1 MSVFDNPDQLR
12 QLQSLL
18 NPRQTRP
25 GIDCSSSEDEDE
37 SMVAP
42 KLTPG
47 SIGPQTEAAA
57 ASSAQAKTKKKKNK
71 KPNPLATPL
80 VEEQKKQPDTL
91 EEWQEQQEREDNDIL
106 ETRKCPEYTMT
117 YSQAVGTEDVFLQMG
132 NRTGSSAS
140 CEHLILDIHL
150 PDEETTVDKMKL
162 TLQETDL
169 DLATVLYR
177 LRLPLP
183 HPVDVDRCQAKYSTE
198 LRKLRL
204 TLRLRR
210 ELDYVNF

>member
-12 QLQSLL
+12 KLQNLL

-25 GIDCSSSEDEDE
+25 GIDNSSSEDEDE
-37 SMVAP
+37 SVVRHTR
-42 KLTPG
+42 TPG
-47 SIGPQTEAAA
+47 SIGPQTDAAS
-57 ASSAQAKTKKKKNK
+57 ASSASAKTKKKK

-91 EEWQEQQEREDNDIL
+91 EEWQEQQEREDTDIL

-140 CEHLILDIHL
+140 CENLILDIHL
-150 PDEETTVDKMKL
+150 PDEETTADKMKL
-162 TLQETDL
+162 TLQERDL

-183 HPVDVDRCQAKYSTE
+183 HPVEVDRCQAKYSTE

>member
-12 QLQSLL
+12 QLQNLL
-18 NPRQTRP
+18 NPRQTRA
-25 GIDCSSSEDEDE
+25 GIDCSSSEDEEE
-37 SMVAP
+37 SLVVH

-47 SIGPQTEAAA
+47 SIGPQAPTAAG
-57 ASSAQAKTKKKKNK
+57 SSAQAKAKKKK

-91 EEWQEQQEREDNDIL
+91 EEWQEQQEREDTDIL
-106 ETRKCPEYTMT
+106 ETRRCPEYTMT

-140 CEHLILDIHL
+140 CEDLILDIHL
-150 PDEETTVDKMKL
+150 PDEETTVDKIML
-162 TLQETDL
+162 TLEETDL
-169 DLATVLYR
+169 DLATALYR
-177 LRLPLP
+177 LHLPLP

-198 LRKLRL
+198 FRKLRL